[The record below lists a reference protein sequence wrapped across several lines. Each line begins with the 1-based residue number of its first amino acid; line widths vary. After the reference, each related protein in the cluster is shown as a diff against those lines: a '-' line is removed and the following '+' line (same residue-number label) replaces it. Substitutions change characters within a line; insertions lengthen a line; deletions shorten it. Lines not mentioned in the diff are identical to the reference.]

1 MKQFDTPN
9 KFLGLVSTLAVK
21 TVKLRYKNSIFGFL
35 WGMMN
40 PIIYLI
46 IFSVVFS
53 KAFPGIDRYP
63 LYALTGLVFWIY
75 FSSST
80 IQVIES
86 IINNSGVLKS
96 INVPTIAFP
105 LAAQLASLIN
115 LALSLI
121 PFVALMFIFGMRIG
135 WETLLF
141 IPVLFFFTAF
151 TLGVSLILTSV
162 NVYFRD
168 VQFAWSSFMPA
179 IFYSSPIAYTTDLIP
194 AKFVWVMKLN
204 PLFHFITALRDVL
217 YYNQVP
223 SLASSILV
231 ILLGL
236 VPLGLGFFFFNRL
249 RRGFVSQF

>member
-1 MKQFDTPN
+1 MTQFDSPS
-9 KFLGLVSTLAVK
+9 KFLGLVYTLAIK

-53 KAFPGIDRYP
+53 RAFPGIDRYP
-63 LYALTGLVFWIY
+63 LYALTGLIFWIY

-96 INVPTIAFP
+96 IDVPTIAFP
-105 LAAQLASLIN
+105 LAAQFASLIN

-121 PFVALMFIFGMRIG
+121 PFVVLMFIFGMRIG
-135 WETLLF
+135 WETFLF
-141 IPVLFFFTAF
+141 LPVLILFSAF
-151 TLGVSLILTSV
+151 TLGVSLILSSV

-194 AKFVWVMKLN
+194 AKFLWIMKLN
-204 PLFHFITALRDVL
+204 PLFHYITALRDVL
-217 YYNQVP
+217 YYNQAP
-223 SLASSILV
+223 SLLLSVLIV
-231 ILLGL
+231 LLGII
-236 VPLGLGFFFFNRL
+236 PLAIGLFLFNRL
-249 RRGFVSQF
+249 KRGFVSQF